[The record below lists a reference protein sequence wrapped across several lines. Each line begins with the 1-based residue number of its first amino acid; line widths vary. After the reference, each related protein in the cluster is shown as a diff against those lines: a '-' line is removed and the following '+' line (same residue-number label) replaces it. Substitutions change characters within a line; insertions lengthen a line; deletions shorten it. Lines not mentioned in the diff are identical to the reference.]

1 MDDPRRRRIRVGR
14 LFDQPES
21 EFMTDRSH
29 PASRRHGHRA
39 DGPLTPDSA
48 AEQGRD
54 AARTP
59 SAGDPGEGG
68 TNARGG
74 PGTGGPQTASSAGEA
89 AAADAE
95 IDRLTGEFETAKGQA
110 AELLAAL
117 QRERAEFQNFRRR
130 TTEEREREAGLAGD
144 YLLRKVIS
152 IADDFDRAIEARPG
166 ELAGNAW
173 AEGIAAID
181 RKLRGLLESE
191 GVRPI
196 EAVGK
201 SFDPREHEAITSVP
215 ATGRPDGEVIAE
227 VQRGYRIRDR
237 ILRPA
242 LVAVAAGG
250 SADGPGQGPPGGP
263 TTNDTNRQN

>member
-1 MDDPRRRRIRVGR
+1 MHDPRRRRRIPVGG
-14 LFDQPES
+14 FKPVED
-21 EFMTDRSH
+21 FMTDRPHH
-29 PASRRHGHRA
+29 PHRRH
-39 DGPLTPDSA
+39 P
-48 AEQGRD
+48 
-54 AARTP
+54 
-59 SAGDPGEGG
+59 
-68 TNARGG
+68 
-74 PGTGGPQTASSAGEA
+74 EA
-89 AAADAE
+89 AAAATGANGASTTDAADAPAPAAPDTDAE
-95 IDRLTGEFETAKGQA
+95 LARLNGDLETATRQA

-144 YLLRKVIS
+144 YLLKKVLS
-152 IADDFDRAIEARPG
+152 IADDFDRAIEARPADF
-166 ELAGNAW
+166 AGNSW
-173 AEGIAAID
+173 AEGITAID

-201 SFDPREHEAITSVP
+201 PFDPREHEAITSVP

-250 SADGPGQGPPGGP
+250 ADASGASSNTDTDTPR
-263 TTNDTNRQN
+263 TN